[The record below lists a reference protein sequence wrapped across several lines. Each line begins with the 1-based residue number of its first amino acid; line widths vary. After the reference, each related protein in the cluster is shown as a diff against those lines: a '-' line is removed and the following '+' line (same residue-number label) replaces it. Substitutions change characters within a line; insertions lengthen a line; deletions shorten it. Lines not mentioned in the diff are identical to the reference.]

1 MALWIYNN
9 KHGLGYTLELLKRTN
24 IVWNIKTR
32 LLQSTCNSRA
42 GRANYISYVYH
53 LLAVT
58 LKASCKF
65 LIRLLLHFKAEQL
78 TRTFVTLVS
87 TNQP

>member
-24 IVWNIKTR
+24 ILWNIKTR

-42 GRANYISYVYH
+42 AGRVNYI
-53 LLAVT
+53 
-58 LKASCKF
+58 C
-65 LIRLLLHFKAEQL
+65 
-78 TRTFVTLVS
+78 
-87 TNQP
+87 